1 MEYKIK
7 LDSFEGPMDLLLHL
21 LKKNKVEIIDIKIS
35 EITEQYL
42 EYIDEMKKFD
52 LNIASEFLL
61 MASKLIELKVKT
73 LLPDN
78 NQKDEEDEEASKEEL
93 VQKLL
98 EYKKYKELAAKLEE
112 FERKERKC
120 YSSNVEPILSDLEL
134 SEVNPLKNLNLDEF
148 VSAFENV
155 IKKRSNRKKK
165 QEKKDNE
172 KKDFFPRIQEKI
184 TVKTQ
189 QEYIRK
195 KVAFFGGGLKFRD
208 IFSGE
213 ISRLKIIVTFMA
225 LLELIKINE
234 LKIKQKGNF
243 SEIEIY
249 YTGGRNNHAQSI

>member
-35 EITEQYL
+35 EITDQYL
-42 EYIDEMKKFD
+42 EYIDKMKKFD

-78 NQKDEEDEEASKEEL
+78 NEEDEEDEEPSKEEL
-93 VQKLL
+93 VEKLL
-98 EYKKYKELAAKLEE
+98 EYKKYKELASKLEE
-112 FERKERKC
+112 FETKERRC
-120 YSSNVEPILSDLEL
+120 YSSNVQPILSNLEL
-134 SEVNPLKNLNLDEF
+134 SEVNPLEDVDLDEF

-155 IKKRSNRKKK
+155 IKKRISREKKK
-165 QEKKDNE
+165 EKKNNE
-172 KKDFFPRIQEKI
+172 KKDFFPQIQEKI

-195 KVAFFGGGLKFRD
+195 RVTLFGGSLKFCN

-213 ISRLKIIVTFMA
+213 ISKLKIIVTFMA

-234 LKIKQKGNF
+234 LEIKQKDNF
-243 SEIEIY
+243 SEIEISHN
-249 YTGGRNNHAQSI
+249 GGKNNYAQSI